1 MTLSFLERGYI
12 EPSETIKRKLCKF
25 YWVDADDL
33 FPTMMVGDEPYRP
46 KRLALRP
53 PKVKPTREPEQGKTA

>member
-1 MTLSFLERGYI
+1 VTLSFLERGYI

-25 YWVDADDL
+25 YKVDPDDL
-33 FPTMMVGDEPYRP
+33 FPTLMHGDEPYRP

-53 PKVKPTREPEQGKTA
+53 PKVRAVKMAKR